1 MDKEIN
7 AKKTIDTER
16 TIEVTDGLRRIVNAV
31 SKDRAGLDYIQVL
44 ENKVH
49 ATNGI
54 ILIELNDVPTEGM
67 NGKPVYLS
75 PKMIKSHTN
84 KCLPLAITEDNTI
97 IARSKPGSIIKFD
110 HLDQT
115 YPEVDRVKIQRD
127 IKPAVQVTFDVG
139 YLTQLLKC
147 FDKND
152 TITFNIYEGKFKPV
166 KVIQN
171 GNTGVIMPRTEHQEN
186 A

>member
-7 AKKTIDTER
+7 AKKTI
-16 TIEVTDGLRRIVNAV
+16 EVTDSLRRIVNAV

-49 ATNGI
+49 ATDGQ

-75 PKMIKSHTN
+75 PEMIKSHTD
-84 KCLPLAITEDNTI
+84 KGLPLAITNDNTI
-97 IARSKPGSIIKFD
+97 VARSKSGSIIKFD

-115 YPEVDRVKIQRD
+115 YPEVDRVKIQRET
-127 IKPAVQVTFDVG
+127 KPAAQVTFDIG
-139 YLTQLLKC
+139 YLTRLLKC
-147 FDKND
+147 FDKNG

-171 GNTGVIMPRTEHQEN
+171 GNTGVIMPRTDHHEN